1 MSPNHFILIPNALHS
16 PKILQ
21 LIKEGSIIEG
31 KSYPIDKTP
40 VLYDPQTYQPSH
52 RWMLFFG
59 KSILIEQEEMEESFT
74 TLQNWRN
81 LQISKLTD
89 ELPNQHLIEY
99 INYLNHHL
107 LFIKEELI
115 KNPLKDT
122 DVTEESEIIGRQ
134 IKKIKEKLFIK

>member
-115 KNPLKDT
+115 KNPLKGT
-122 DVTEESEIIGRQ
+122 DVTEESEIIGQQ
-134 IKKIKEKLFIK
+134 IKKIKEKLNIK